1 MKRYA
6 EAKPVYEEG
15 LKLKPNVPLCM
26 SKLAEIE
33 KIIKKWSLMILKYS
47 LYTRFLCYRK
57 MDTLRVNELNKHS
70 R

>member
-33 KIIKKWSLMILKYS
+33 KIIKK
-47 LYTRFLCYRK
+47 
-57 MDTLRVNELNKHS
+57 
-70 R
+70 